1 MAANRCPNPNC
12 EYFNRTLPNNAKVC
26 PMCGTA
32 LGPVNAVAPAPAP
45 PSPPAVATQ
54 PPPVVDRP
62 AYQTP
67 TTPPA
72 YQPPAPPPV
81 YQPPAPPPVYHEP
94 APYVHPAPAP
104 PVYAPPPHPARPVLR
119 LIHTSRREFHL
130 PGEQGY
136 IGRRGQTSRT
146 VPEIDLAGIPNEG
159 IVSRTHA
166 RVYWDWSQNAYMLV
180 DNNSRNGTYLNGNF
194 LTPNIQYR
202 LNHGDLLQLGQNNLV
217 CFTVAV
223 M

>member
-26 PMCGTA
+26 PMCGTP
-32 LGPVNAVAPAPAP
+32 LGPVNVVAPAPAP
-45 PSPPAVATQ
+45 PSLPAPATQ
-54 PPPVVDRP
+54 PPPVVDQP
-62 AYQTP
+62 AYQAP

-81 YQPPAPPPVYHEP
+81 YQSPAPSPAYQPP
-94 APYVHPAPAP
+94 APYVQPAPARP
-104 PVYAPPPHPARPVLR
+104 PRSARPILR
-119 LIHTSRREFHL
+119 LMHTSGREFCL

-136 IGRRGQTSRT
+136 IGRRSQTSRT
-146 VPEIDLAGIPNEG
+146 VPEIDLTGISNEG

-166 RVYWDWSQNAYMLV
+166 RIYWDWSQNTYMLV
-180 DNNSRNGTYLNGNF
+180 DNSSRNGTYLNRNP
-194 LTPNIQYR
+194 LAPNVPYR
-202 LNHGDLLQLGQNNLV
+202 LNYGDSLQLGQNNLV